1 MYQIGLKKFLLLQK
15 IEIIFRGHMLL
26 ALLKM
31 KKLLERF
38 TKKNCRKIDQKEF
51 RIEKVIK
58 QKGDN
63 LYVRWKGYDS
73 SSNSWID
80 KNNIV

>member
-1 MYQIGLKKFLLLQK
+1 
-15 IEIIFRGHMLL
+15 MLSVISRV
-26 ALLKM
+26 

-38 TKKNCRKIDQKEF
+38 YEKELQKTNQQEF

-58 QKGDN
+58 KKGDK

-73 SSNSWID
+73 SCNGWID
-80 KNNIV
+80 